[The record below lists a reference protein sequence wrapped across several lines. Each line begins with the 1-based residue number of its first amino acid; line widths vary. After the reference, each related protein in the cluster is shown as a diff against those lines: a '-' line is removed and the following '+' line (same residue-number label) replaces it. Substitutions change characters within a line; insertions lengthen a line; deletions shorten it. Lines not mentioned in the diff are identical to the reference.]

1 MKCRNVFQSLQCQF
15 YYKRCRNC
23 LIIMLSL
30 CTCYAHNL
38 TVYQKI
44 CTPLLI
50 FPYINII
57 PKTWINLYSS
67 FFFGVY
73 CILAGLSVYLIFFF
87 VKLSFFSTIGANN
100 FQIKTHR
107 GRIHT
112 GQTQFAKN
120 TVLSTI
126 QNFVLF
132 GMI

>member
-73 CILAGLSVYLIFFF
+73 CILAGLSVYLFIYFFCK
-87 VKLSFFSTIGANN
+87 VSFLQS
-100 FQIKTHR
+100 
-107 GRIHT
+107 GRIISRLKRI
-112 GQTQFAKN
+112 GEEYTQDKHSSQRTQYYQQFRISYC
-120 TVLSTI
+120 LE
-126 QNFVLF
+126 
-132 GMI
+132 